1 MIDFHTHSSASDGA
15 LNPTELLERAAREGV
30 TRFALTDHDTINGY
44 LSVKDR
50 MPEGLCLVSGP

>member
-44 LSVKDR
+44 LSVEDR
-50 MPEGLCLVSGP
+50 VPEGLCLV